1 MTDYPQGK
9 NVLTGCDST
18 VRLLFCE
25 KSSGNGP
32 YIKLIR

>member
-1 MTDYPQGK
+1 MIDYPRVK
-9 NVLTGCDST
+9 NVLTRGDST

-32 YIKLIR
+32 YIKLMR

>member
-1 MTDYPQGK
+1 MTDHPRVK

-25 KSSGNGP
+25 KSSGNGH
-32 YIKLIR
+32 YIKLMR